1 MAEENKEPVKK
12 PTQRKSQPKPK
23 VEEPTV
29 DMNAMALQMQ
39 QMMQIMAQ
47 QQEMIMKLQQQNQ
60 QKEEIEEV
68 VEEPKKES
76 KVRKA
81 TQEDRGLTKQGLRRK
96 YKNTDIYLT
105 SVFHG
110 SISFN
115 GRNDTYS
122 WSSYG
127 DVQPVTV
134 ADLLEMS
141 RFPKYLETP
150 WLVLDDY
157 ENNEEVLDDII
168 SCLGLEKMYRRLY
181 ILQELEENINK
192 VDMEELAQI
201 LRETPALKIDVCT
214 IAQNKIQSGEL
225 ENYRL
230 ISEFEK
236 LTGRMLNK

>member
-1 MAEENKEPVKK
+1 
-12 PTQRKSQPKPK
+12 
-23 VEEPTV
+23 
-29 DMNAMALQMQ
+29 MQ
-39 QMMQIMAQ
+39 LMAQ

-157 ENNEEVLDDII
+157 ENNEEVLEDVIA
-168 SCLGLEKMYRRLY
+168 CLGLEKMYRRLY

-201 LRETPALKIDVCT
+201 LRETPSLKIDVCT